1 MKIKNLA
8 MILTLGAATL
18 SCANSAKTTCCESS
32 TKTTCCENSEKA
44 KTNYA
49 DLTKQYAKVQLTSDI
64 SHLSDNEKQMLDYLY
79 ETGNIMDD
87 IFWTQQFGGDKEAF
101 LNSIE
106 DKDAR
111 LFAEINYGPWNH
123 FDNLNPFLP
132 EYGAMP
138 AGAGF
143 YPTDMTKEEFEA
155 WDNPDKTSLYTLI
168 KRDENG
174 KLQAVWYHDAYAEQ
188 INKVA
193 ELLNK
198 AADLAGDKEFADYL
212 RLRAK
217 AVLTDDYF
225 ESDMAWMDVRNN
237 NVDFVVGP
245 IENYVDALYGYKAAH
260 EAFILIKDQAWSK
273 QLARYA
279 ELLPLL
285 QTQLPVAEEYK
296 QEKPG
301 ADADL
306 AVYDAVFYG
315 GDCNMAGKTIAINLP
330 NDEQV
335 QLQKGTRKLQLK
347 NAMKAKFDNILAP
360 IADVLM
366 TPEARQNVKFE
377 AFFANVMF
385 HEVAHGMGIKNTL
398 DGKGTVRH
406 ALKEQYSGIEEAKA
420 DILGLYLVTKLAE
433 MGEYTNST
441 LEENYT
447 TFMAGIFRSVRFGAS
462 SAHGKA
468 NMLTF
473 NFLEKENAFTRN
485 EEGLYAIN
493 FEEMKAAVAK
503 LGGEILKAQGD
514 GNYEFVTEWI
524 ATDGVIKPTLQADL
538 DKVNGMGIPTDIYY
552 EMSPELLIDN
562 K

>member
-1 MKIKNLA
+1 
-8 MILTLGAATL
+8 MILTLASVTI
-18 SCANSAKTTCCESS
+18 SCAES
-32 TKTTCCENSEKA
+32 TKQET
-44 KTNYA
+44 KTNYE

-64 SHLSDNEKQMLDYLY
+64 SHLSDNEKHMLKYLF
-79 ETGNIMDD
+79 EVGRIMDD
-87 IFWTQQFGGDKEAF
+87 IFWTQNFGGDKEAF

-106 DKDAR
+106 DDNAR

-123 FDNLNPFLP
+123 FDNLASFLP
-132 EYGAMP
+132 EYGEMP
-138 AGAGF
+138 QGAGF
-143 YPTDMTKEEFEA
+143 YPADMTKEEFEA
-155 WDNPDKTSLYTLI
+155 WDNPDKTSQYTLI

-174 KLQAVWYHDAYAEQ
+174 KLQAVWFHEAYAEQ
-188 INKVA
+188 VKTA
-193 ELLNK
+193 SDLLMK
-198 AADLAGDKEFADYL
+198 ASELAGDEEFANYL

-217 AVLTDDYF
+217 ALLTDDYL

-260 EAFILIKDQAWSK
+260 EAFILIKDQEWSS
-273 QLARYA
+273 QLAHYA
-279 ELLPLL
+279 ALLPEL

-306 AVYDAVFYG
+306 AVYDAVLYS

-330 NDEQV
+330 NDERV

-347 NAMKAKFDNILAP
+347 NAMKAKFDNILVP
-360 IADVLM
+360 ISDVLM
-366 TPEARQNVKFE
+366 TPESRENIKFD

-406 ALKEQYSGIEEAKA
+406 ALKEQYSAIEEAKA
-420 DILGLYLVTKLAE
+420 DILGLYLVTKLSE

-473 NFLEKENAFTRN
+473 NFLEKEGAFTRN

-493 FEEMKAAVAK
+493 FENMKAAVAK

-514 GNYEFVTEWI
+514 GNYEFVKEWI

-538 DKVNGMGIPTDIYY
+538 DKVNGMGIPKDIYY
-552 EMSPELLIDN
+552 EMSPELLIN
-562 K
+562 NN

>member
-1 MKIKNLA
+1 
-8 MILTLGAATL
+8 MILTLASVTI
-18 SCANSAKTTCCESS
+18 SCAES
-32 TKTTCCENSEKA
+32 TKQET
-44 KTNYA
+44 KTNYE

-64 SHLSDNEKQMLDYLY
+64 SHLSDNEKHMLKYLF
-79 ETGNIMDD
+79 EVGRIMDD
-87 IFWTQQFGGDKEAF
+87 IFWTQNYGGDKETF

-106 DKDAR
+106 DDNAR

-123 FDNLNPFLP
+123 FDNLASFLP
-132 EYGAMP
+132 EYGEMP
-138 AGAGF
+138 QGAGF
-143 YPTDMTKEEFEA
+143 YPADMTKEEFEA
-155 WDNPDKTSLYTLI
+155 WDNPDKTSQYTLI

-174 KLQAVWYHDAYAEQ
+174 KLQAVWFHEAYAEQ
-188 INKVA
+188 VKTA
-193 ELLNK
+193 SDLLMK
-198 AADLAGDKEFADYL
+198 ASELAGDEEFANYL

-217 AVLTDDYF
+217 ALLTDDYL

-260 EAFILIKDQAWSK
+260 EAFILIKDQEWSS
-273 QLARYA
+273 QLAHYA
-279 ELLPLL
+279 ALLPEL

-306 AVYDAVFYG
+306 AVYDAVLYS

-330 NDEQV
+330 NDERV

-347 NAMKAKFDNILAP
+347 NAMKAKFDNILVP
-360 IADVLM
+360 ISDVLM
-366 TPEARQNVKFE
+366 TPESRENVKFD

-406 ALKEQYSGIEEAKA
+406 ALKEQYSAIEEAKA
-420 DILGLYLVTKLAE
+420 DILGLYLVTKLSE

-473 NFLEKENAFTRN
+473 NFLEKEGAFTRN

-493 FEEMKAAVAK
+493 FENMKAAVAK

-514 GNYEFVTEWI
+514 GNYEFVKEWI

-538 DKVNGMGIPTDIYY
+538 DKVNGMGIPKDIYY
-552 EMSPELLIDN
+552 EMSPELLIN
-562 K
+562 NN

>member
-1 MKIKNLA
+1 MNNFNKNINMKIKNLI
-8 MILTLGAATL
+8 MILTLASVTI
-18 SCANSAKTTCCESS
+18 SCAES
-32 TKTTCCENSEKA
+32 TKQET
-44 KTNYA
+44 KTNYE

-64 SHLSDNEKQMLDYLY
+64 SHLSDNEKHMLKYLF
-79 ETGNIMDD
+79 EVGRIMDD
-87 IFWTQQFGGDKEAF
+87 IFWTQNYGGDKETF

-106 DKDAR
+106 DDNAR

-123 FDNLNPFLP
+123 FDNLASFLP
-132 EYGAMP
+132 EYGEMP
-138 AGAGF
+138 QGAGF
-143 YPTDMTKEEFEA
+143 YPADMTKEEFEA
-155 WDNPDKTSLYTLI
+155 WDNPDKTSQYTLI

-174 KLQAVWYHDAYAEQ
+174 KLQAVWFHEAYAEQ
-188 INKVA
+188 VKTA
-193 ELLNK
+193 SDLLMK
-198 AADLAGDKEFADYL
+198 ASELAGDEEFANYL

-217 AVLTDDYF
+217 ALLTDDYL

-260 EAFILIKDQAWSK
+260 EAFILIKDQEWSS
-273 QLARYA
+273 QLAHYA
-279 ELLPLL
+279 ALLPEL

-306 AVYDAVFYG
+306 AVYDAVLYS

-330 NDEQV
+330 NDERV

-347 NAMKAKFDNILAP
+347 NAMKAKFDNILVP
-360 IADVLM
+360 ISDVLM
-366 TPEARQNVKFE
+366 TPESRENIKFD

-406 ALKEQYSGIEEAKA
+406 ALKEQYSAIEEAKA
-420 DILGLYLVTKLAE
+420 DILGLYLVTKLSE

-473 NFLEKENAFTRN
+473 NFLEKEGAFTRN

-493 FEEMKAAVAK
+493 FENMKAAVAK

-514 GNYEFVTEWI
+514 GNYEFVKEWI

-538 DKVNGMGIPTDIYY
+538 DKVNGMGIPKDIYY
-552 EMSPELLIDN
+552 EMSPELLIN
-562 K
+562 NN